1 MGSKQDGERVSQVC
15 APDTHDVVSLLI
27 GSVGPHHR
35 FFIHKSIQAFAAA
48 IVHKY
53 GKDEDDAFLFPSHA
67 IASRCLDFLRAHAS
81 IDCFNLVRIVD
92 LVTNSTMNS
101 AGTLSKIP
109 LTISAVII
117 PRALYGVAKAF
128 WQHTG
133 DGISSRRAEF
143 CHQAFS
149 DGSLV
154 ETGNLSSVGS
164 PERSCKGPKRYQR
177 VAYMEHTQAHPSTEL
192 NEIDSP
198 PDISGWSDYTQFVE
212 ERFGRN
218 LDLSLVNN
226 AKLAI
231 KRRIAGSLTAN
242 VGLKEALAISW
253 ETDDGCRVRD
263 LSETDVFLYPTGMSA
278 IFNTHRTLM
287 AARGALKSI
296 CFG

>member
-1 MGSKQDGERVSQVC
+1 M
-15 APDTHDVVSLLI
+15 VSLLI
-27 GSVGPHHR
+27 GSVGFYRR

-48 IVHKY
+48 IVYTY
-53 GKDEDDAFLFPSHA
+53 GKDGEEAFLFPSHA
-67 IASRCLDFLRAHAS
+67 IAERCLDFLRAHTS
-81 IDCFNLVRIVD
+81 ISRCKLVRTVD
-92 LVTNSTMNS
+92 LVTKSTTNG
-101 AGTLSKIP
+101 AGTLSNIP

-143 CHQAFS
+143 CHQAFNN
-149 DGSLV
+149 GSLV
-154 ETGNLSSVGS
+154 KSRGTGSVES
-164 PERSCKGPKRYQR
+164 RQRSCKGPKRYQR
-177 VAYMEHTQAHPSTEL
+177 AASVEHTQAHPSAEPNGT
-192 NEIDSP
+192 NEAL
-198 PDISGWSDYTQFVE
+198 DISGRSDYTQFVE

-218 LDLSLVNN
+218 LDMSFVKN

-231 KRRIAGSLTAN
+231 KRRIEGSLTAN
-242 VGLKEALAISW
+242 VDLKDALKISIG
-253 ETDDGCRVRD
+253 TNNGRRVKE
-263 LSETDVFLYPTGMSA
+263 LSDMDVFLYPTGMSA